1 MIVQLF
7 KVSRS
12 QICRAALAGILGLIL
27 LVGAAGSAVAQDST
41 KAGSPVAQDSA
52 KKTVA
57 TKYTHVWLPDEGTKV
72 AGEIDAMFYDIL
84 WLTGVVFVLVFG
96 AMVYFLIRYRS
107 RPGGKAIYNHGNTRL
122 EIVWTIVPAVIVIA
136 LGFYSKSLWSQ
147 IKEEAPTGKDV
158 LIIDVRP
165 RQFQWDIIYSGADGK
180 FNTADD
186 ITAINQ
192 IHVPA
197 GHPVLLNL
205 TAQDV
210 IHSFFVPEFRVK
222 QDAVPGMVTRYW
234 FTVPKPGQFEI
245 ACAELCGLGHYRMR
259 GYVIVQSQP
268 EFEAWYAEQKKAKA
282 AELAPAPVA
291 PSADS
296 ATPSAAAPAGDTASA
311 PASDSATSSA
321 SASATGDTAKG
332 TSTK

>member
-7 KVSRS
+7 KASRS
-12 QICRAALAGILGLIL
+12 QLWRATLAGVLGAIL
-27 LVGAAGSAVAQDST
+27 LIGSAGSAIAQDST
-41 KAGSPVAQDSA
+41 KKGLTP
-52 KKTVA
+52 
-57 TKYTHVWLPDEGTKV
+57 KYTHIWLPDEATKV

-84 WLTGVVFVLVFG
+84 WLTSVVFVLVFVV
-96 AMVYFLIRYRS
+96 MIYFLIRYRS

-122 EIVWTIVPAVIVIA
+122 EIIWTIIPALIVLF

-147 IKEEAPTGKDV
+147 IKQDAPTGSDV
-158 LIIDVRP
+158 LVIDVKP

-180 FNTADD
+180 FGTPDD

-192 IHVPA
+192 MHVPV
-197 GHPVLLNL
+197 GHPVSLNL

-234 FTVPKPGQFEI
+234 FTAEKIGEYEI

-259 GYVIVQSQP
+259 GYVIVMSQAD
-268 EFEAWYAEQKKAKA
+268 FDKWYTEQKKAKA
-282 AELAPAPVA
+282 AELAPPPAAAPTA
-291 PSADS
+291 
-296 ATPSAAAPAGDTASA
+296 AAAPAADTATTSQGVTDSTA
-311 PASDSATSSA
+311 ATATTSSSDSATSAAPAAGSA
-321 SASATGDTAKG
+321 DTAKG